1 MCVLKRPPSVAA
13 KPVAPLPRTE
23 VGSVETDER
32 LMERFVQGDERGIS
46 ELFARH
52 VGQLHGFVRR
62 MVGDAADDVVQT
74 TFVSIC
80 RSRGRYQRGAP
91 FRPWL
96 YAVAANAARDHLR
109 RSRHEEPRSP
119 ATMPEMTAE
128 PEPLAD
134 PGLARLVEG
143 ALAQLPSSQR
153 EAVVLHRFEG
163 FSFREIAD
171 LLGVSETAVKV
182 RAHRGYERL
191 RVLLAH
197 LRAPP

>member
-1 MCVLKRPPSVAA
+1 VAA
-13 KPVAPLPRTE
+13 KPGAPPPRTE
-23 VGSVETDER
+23 IGSVETDEQ
-32 LMERFVQGDERGIS
+32 LMERFVQGDEKGIS

-52 VGQLHGFVRR
+52 ARPLHGFVRR

-74 TFVSIC
+74 TFVSIS

-109 RSRHEEPRSP
+109 RNRYEEHVSP
-119 ATMPEMTAE
+119 AAVPEPVAE
-128 PEPLAD
+128 AEPLAD
-134 PGLARLVEG
+134 PGLSRVVEA
-143 ALAQLPSSQR
+143 ALAQLPANQR

-163 FSFREIAD
+163 FSFRQIAD

-197 LRAPP
+197 LRAES

>member
-1 MCVLKRPPSVAA
+1 VAA
-13 KPVAPLPRTE
+13 KPGAPPPRTE
-23 VGSVETDER
+23 IGSVETDER
-32 LMERFVQGDERGIS
+32 LMERFVQGDEKGIS

-52 VGQLHGFVRR
+52 ARPLHGFVRR

-74 TFVSIC
+74 TFVSIS

-109 RSRHEEPRSP
+109 RNRYEEHVSP
-119 ATMPEMTAE
+119 AAVPEPVAE
-128 PEPLAD
+128 AEPLAD
-134 PGLARLVEG
+134 PGLTRVVEA
-143 ALAQLPSSQR
+143 ALAQLPANQR

-163 FSFREIAD
+163 FSFRQISD

-197 LRAPP
+197 LRAES

>member
-1 MCVLKRPPSVAA
+1 VAA
-13 KPVAPLPRTE
+13 KPSAHPPRTE
-23 VGSVETDER
+23 IGSVETDER
-32 LMERFVQGDERGIS
+32 LMERFVQGDESGIS

-52 VGQLHGFVRR
+52 AGQLHGFVRR

-109 RSRHEEPRSP
+109 RNRHEEPWS
-119 ATMPEMTAE
+119 ATVPELVADT
-128 PEPLAD
+128 EPLAD
-134 PGLARLVEG
+134 PGLSRLVEA
-143 ALAQLPSSQR
+143 ALAQLPANQR

-163 FSFREIAD
+163 FSFRQIAD

>member
-1 MCVLKRPPSVAA
+1 
-13 KPVAPLPRTE
+13 
-23 VGSVETDER
+23 
-32 LMERFVQGDERGIS
+32 
-46 ELFARH
+46 
-52 VGQLHGFVRR
+52 
-62 MVGDAADDVVQT
+62 
-74 TFVSIC
+74 
-80 RSRGRYQRGAP
+80 
-91 FRPWL
+91 
-96 YAVAANAARDHLR
+96 
-109 RSRHEEPRSP
+109 
-119 ATMPEMTAE
+119 MPEMTAE